1 MLLLLLFRLRE
12 CVAWL
17 GNLFCRPW
25 RQCCIPSIRS
35 TQCWRRHPVSLWAP
49 TFLTIAI
56 KTRTDLNK
64 LSPSL
69 KVRPRPSHRN
79 NEHTHTTNTRQI
91 IICPWKHCYYFAT
104 VFPKRDDLM
113 KKKWIIQSNWFLV
126 NIILFVYLL
135 IYWCIYKLGSIS
147 NIDDTDYKCH
157 DGSVPQVRNKVI
169 SGVVGAS
176 SSVTSIQVA
185 NLLRL
190 FKIPQV
196 QNQ

>member
-35 TQCWRRHPVSLWAP
+35 TQCWRRRPVSLWAP

-79 NEHTHTTNTRQI
+79 NEHTHNKHSTNNHLSLKALLLFCYGVSQTRR
-91 IICPWKHCYYFAT
+91 FNE
-104 VFPKRDDLM
+104 
-113 KKKWIIQSNWFLV
+113 KKWIIQSNWFLV